1 MQTKNNMNGGTLAV
15 PPAIELIAIN
25 KHFGEVHANRDVS
38 LAVAPGCIH
47 GIIGENGAGKSTL
60 VNILYGFYTIDTG
73 DIRINGEKVTIRH
86 ASDAIAHGIGM
97 VHQHFMLVPNFTVL
111 ENIMLGHEGSRD
123 ITAAATMARS
133 KLNELIANFGLAV
146 DLDAVVEDLPVGLQ
160 QRVEILKALYRGA
173 DILILDEP
181 TGVLTPQ
188 ETDQLF
194 DILKMLKG
202 QGVTVLL
209 ITHKLKEIMAITEY
223 VSVMRGGEMVAHRQ
237 TAETSPPELAELM
250 VGRKV
255 LLKVDHT
262 PAKPDEAVLT
272 VDGLGFEPGSG
283 QGHVRLDDLS
293 FTIRA
298 GEILGIAGVSGNGQS
313 ELLDLLAGISKPTRG
328 GFEICGRHVDAKH
341 PADPAELRR
350 IGVAHVPED
359 RHKRGMVLPFSAAE
373 SIILGYSDSA
383 GGDGWWLSP
392 DRLARNCS
400 ELMQAFDV
408 RPANPKLASENFSG
422 GNQQKLVLAR
432 EITQEPKLLLI
443 GQPTRG
449 VDIGAIEFIHRQ
461 LIEMRD
467 RGCAILL
474 VSVELDEIMS
484 LSDRIIVMNSGQI
497 VGTLDRASADERKLG
512 LMMAGI
518 AEDQPAQ
525 NASGPAREDGA

>member
-1 MQTKNNMNGGTLAV
+1 MTSPLTATVRIKVITLRADVMQTKNNMNGGTGLAV

-86 ASDAIAHGIGM
+86 AADAIAHGIGM

-133 KLNELIANFGLAV
+133 KLNKLIANFGLKV

-209 ITHKLKEIMAITEY
+209 ITHKLKEIMAITDY

-262 PAKPDEAVLT
+262 AAKPDEAVLT

-283 QGHVRLDDLS
+283 QGACQCWMICPLPFAQVRYSALPVCPVTASQNCLICS
-293 FTIRA
+293 LASANPPAAVLRFAA
-298 GEILGIAGVSGNGQS
+298 GMSMPNTP
-313 ELLDLLAGISKPTRG
+313 PTRPSCAVSVLPM
-328 GFEICGRHVDAKH
+328 CGRPPQARHG
-341 PADPAELRR
+341 PALFGSRT
-350 IGVAHVPED
+350 
-359 RHKRGMVLPFSAAE
+359 
-373 SIILGYSDSA
+373 IILGYSDSA

-392 DRLARNCS
+392 RQARPQ
-400 ELMQAFDV
+400 LF
-408 RPANPKLASENFSG
+408 
-422 GNQQKLVLAR
+422 
-432 EITQEPKLLLI
+432 
-443 GQPTRG
+443 G
-449 VDIGAIEFIHRQ
+449 VD
-461 LIEMRD
+461 
-467 RGCAILL
+467 
-474 VSVELDEIMS
+474 
-484 LSDRIIVMNSGQI
+484 
-497 VGTLDRASADERKLG
+497 
-512 LMMAGI
+512 AGF
-518 AEDQPAQ
+518 
-525 NASGPAREDGA
+525 